1 MISWKKKF
9 FYYTLM
15 VFSFLFFFK
24 GPLKNFPARSVY
36 STRVSI
42 RSKDELTKEQ
52 PRSEIMRRVRT
63 RQFAAGS
70 RTLIQERERER
81 RGWERTR
88 EGVENKKK
96 EKRKKRGK
104 RERGKGGRERIK
116 QSRSRD
122 AEAKHGKEKSR
133 LYRGLGGVFQLRSRI
148 YDQGYNV
155 TLYALQFC

>member
-1 MISWKKKF
+1 MK
-9 FYYTLM
+9 
-15 VFSFLFFFK
+15 
-24 GPLKNFPARSVY
+24 
-36 STRVSI
+36 RV
-42 RSKDELTKEQ
+42 EEN
-52 PRSEIMRRVRT
+52 
-63 RQFAAGS
+63 G
-70 RTLIQERERER
+70 
-81 RGWERTR
+81 R

-104 RERGKGGRERIK
+104 REGERERIK

-122 AEAKHGKEKSR
+122 VEAKHGKEKSR

>member
-1 MISWKKKF
+1 MVRFQGGRVNCFAYPRAALRTCSRAMRGLKSPRMDGGDFVEEKI
-9 FYYTLM
+9 LLLRLDARM

-70 RTLIQERERER
+70 RTLIQ
-81 RGWERTR
+81 
-88 EGVENKKK
+88 
-96 EKRKKRGK
+96 K
-104 RERGKGGRERIK
+104 RERKSEREER
-116 QSRSRD
+116 
-122 AEAKHGKEKSR
+122 ENE
-133 LYRGLGGVFQLRSRI
+133 RGSEE
-148 YDQGYNV
+148 
-155 TLYALQFC
+155 